1 MLRVLLSGL
10 IVSMPNRVLGFLWL
24 PPRPRLSR
32 IEDVS
37 MPNRVLGFLWPEDA
51 HKYWQLFDEFV
62 SMPNRVLGFLW
73 LGSLSGGSVISGFNA

>member
-1 MLRVLLSGL
+1 
-10 IVSMPNRVLGFLWL
+10 
-24 PPRPRLSR
+24 
-32 IEDVS
+32 